1 MLGGRKTIRT
11 VLYMSMLSTIQ
22 CSERFGA
29 FYRIL
34 VAKGK
39 HKKVALA
46 ACMRKMITVLNA
58 MIRDECDWCE
68 SQIFLVVDIIIL
80 PIIKLVLTYVI
91 YSDYIRFLLML
102 SISLI

>member
-11 VLYMSMLSTIQ
+11 VLYMTMLSTMQ
-22 CSERFGA
+22 CNERFGA
-29 FYRIL
+29 FYRTL

-68 SQIFLVVDIIIL
+68 SQIFLVIDTTVACEVS
-80 PIIKLVLTYVI
+80 VLNSSVATLSDTNNFPCEGI
-91 YSDYIRFLLML
+91 YY
-102 SISLI
+102 